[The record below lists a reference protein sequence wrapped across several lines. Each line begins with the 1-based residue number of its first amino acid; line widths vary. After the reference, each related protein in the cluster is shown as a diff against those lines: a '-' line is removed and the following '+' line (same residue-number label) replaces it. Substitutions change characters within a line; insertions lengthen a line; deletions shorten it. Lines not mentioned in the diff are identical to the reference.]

1 MRVCVL
7 TSKGEIVFV
16 CYVCTPMWCMYTM
29 CVSVSHYC
37 PHNRL
42 IFIFFVK
49 KKRKTGALSRESESD
64 FV

>member
-29 CVSVSHYC
+29 CVSISHYC
-37 PHNRL
+37 RITVSSL
-42 IFIFFVK
+42 FFFVK